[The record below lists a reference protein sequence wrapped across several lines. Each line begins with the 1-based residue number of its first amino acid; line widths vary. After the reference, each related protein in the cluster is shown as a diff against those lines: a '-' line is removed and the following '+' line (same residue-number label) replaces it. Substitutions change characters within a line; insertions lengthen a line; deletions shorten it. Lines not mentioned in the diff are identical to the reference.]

1 MLRSQPTKA
10 KDKPGDRMGLFSVLC
25 SLQGKQD
32 LPALSGDA
40 LADIRGM
47 LGAQVSG
54 AGGAAFE
61 RLVNKKYL
69 SVWTPGGKPK
79 KGKLTESQDALEKA
93 QADLAKCVALMAQV
107 AELESSAREE
117 RSRSQGTQEVLRIA
131 RAEHDPLE
139 AIAQEVL
146 ALRSRRVP
154 AVSRLEAVTAR
165 YNQMRAEIDRIIECN
180 NKKRSCQEDRPSLQK
195 EAADARQSRDTQVQ
209 QAAAAQQAWEQSLQ
223 ASAGASAE
231 GIRGSSAPRRLFHS
245 AANLRRSV
253 SGWSAHGARRNF
265 KPAWKPRLQY

>member
-25 SLQGKQD
+25 SPQGKQD

-69 SVWTPGGKPK
+69 FVWTPGGKPK

-93 QADLAKCVALMAQV
+93 REDLAKCVALMAQV
-107 AELESSAREE
+107 AALESSAQRTALPLAGNAG
-117 RSRSQGTQEVLRIA
+117 SPPSCHGGA
-131 RAEHDPLE
+131 R
-139 AIAQEVL
+139 
-146 ALRSRRVP
+146 
-154 AVSRLEAVTAR
+154 
-165 YNQMRAEIDRIIECN
+165 
-180 NKKRSCQEDRPSLQK
+180 
-195 EAADARQSRDTQVQ
+195 
-209 QAAAAQQAWEQSLQ
+209 
-223 ASAGASAE
+223 SAGGHRCS
-231 GIRGSSAPRRLFHS
+231 RCSRF
-245 AANLRRSV
+245 
-253 SGWSAHGARRNF
+253 GAGVFR
-265 KPAWKPRLQY
+265 Q